1 MNEKF
6 LTELQAQATWAI
18 EAEKRKVNPTAKFD
32 PAITPQQALE
42 LVACVRESEQLREE
56 REPWQRCFQAEFLSW
71 REATRERDDLQA
83 KLDALLTA
91 AKRPYA
97 LSDLDRMF
105 LRRLEFAGEELTRG
119 HKSECECPDCE
130 ETRALTAALNL
141 AGPRFT
147 RDECEEL
154 RGAMYDLETLSEE
167 PDYDPLN
174 DWQETKDR
182 RSALL
187 AKLDAY
193 LEGLDK

>member
-83 KLDALLTA
+83 KLDAILTA
-91 AKRPYA
+91 KVHAAEAK
-97 LSDLDRMF
+97 LDAVR
-105 LRRLEFAGEELTRG
+105 
-119 HKSECECPDCE
+119 
-130 ETRALTAALNL
+130 ALNL
-141 AGPRFT
+141 TGPGFT
-147 RDECEEL
+147 REDLGNIWCLCANERQAVKHCL
-154 RGAMYDLETLSEE
+154 ARHDPAARIRYDRA
-167 PDYDPLN
+167 N
-174 DWQETKDR
+174 
-182 RSALL
+182 ALL

>member
-71 REATRERDDLQA
+71 REAARERDDLQA
-83 KLDALLTA
+83 KLDAV
-91 AKRPYA
+91 R
-97 LSDLDRMF
+97 
-105 LRRLEFAGEELTRG
+105 
-119 HKSECECPDCE
+119 
-130 ETRALTAALNL
+130 ALNL
-141 AGPRFT
+141 TGPGFT
-147 RDECEEL
+147 REDLGNIWCLCANERQAVKHCL
-154 RGAMYDLETLSEE
+154 ARHDPAARIRYDRA
-167 PDYDPLN
+167 N
-174 DWQETKDR
+174 
-182 RSALL
+182 ALL